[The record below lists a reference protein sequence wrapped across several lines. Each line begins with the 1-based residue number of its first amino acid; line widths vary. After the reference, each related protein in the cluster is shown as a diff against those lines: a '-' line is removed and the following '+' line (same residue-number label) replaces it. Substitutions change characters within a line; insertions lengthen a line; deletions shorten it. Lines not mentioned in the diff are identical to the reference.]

1 MLTPTQPQRRQ
12 DGAVLLIALIMLVA
26 MTLGGIALIRSV
38 YTSNLVAGNLS
49 FQQAAVMASD
59 RGVEAAVKWLE
70 NNNTSTNL
78 HGDNT
83 AAGYFASRIGSNPAT
98 GQSWDDFWNDVLR
111 PVGVKALP
119 ADALGSGN
127 TVEYVIHRLCDNKTS
142 PTGGN
147 PCALSPNTVG
157 ARGNDKGAGVV
168 GLQYNNQVYYRIT
181 VRVAGPRNTVS
192 FTQAVV
198 AL

>member
-1 MLTPTQPQRRQ
+1 MLKPTPIPGRQR
-12 DGAVLLIALIMLVA
+12 GAVLLIALIMLVA

-49 FQQAAVMASD
+49 FQQAAVLASD

-70 NNNTSTNL
+70 NTKTVNAANL
-78 HGDNT
+78 YDDNT
-83 AAGYFASRIGSNPAT
+83 GAGYFASRIGGNPAS
-98 GQSWDDFWNDVLR
+98 GQSWDEFWNDVLR
-111 PVGVKALP
+111 PVGVRAVAP
-119 ADALGSGN
+119 DATGN
-127 TVEYVIHRLCDNKTS
+127 TIEYVIHRLCDNKTS

-147 PCALSPNTVG
+147 PCSLSPSSVG